1 MSAIAARAFILF
13 QWIVPQHLV
22 TAIVYRLTRIRTV
35 PVKNFFIRQFVK
47 AYKVDVDEV
56 SAPVPDGFANFNDF
70 FTRELAAG
78 ARTVD
83 QSANTIISPVDGAV
97 SAAGTIDK
105 EMLIQAKGMR
115 YSLEDLLATDLPE
128 ARAFHEG
135 RFATIYLA
143 PFNYHRIH
151 APLAATLRA
160 VRYVPGDLFSVNAV
174 TAKIVPCLFSR
185 NERLV
190 CHFVTDAGP
199 FVVILVGAMN
209 VGSISTPWTGE
220 IRPRKSGVVVDYDLS
235 NSTVST
241 RVAKGDLL
249 GWFNMGSTV
258 IMLMPNG
265 HGEWSETLTT
275 GTTVKMGE
283 VIGRQ

>member
-13 QWIVPQHLV
+13 QWIVPQYLV
-22 TAIVYRLTRIRTV
+22 TAIVYRLARIRTV

-47 AYKVDVDEV
+47 AYKVDVDEL
-56 SAPVPDGFANFNDF
+56 SAPVPDGFASFNDF

-78 ARTVD
+78 ARNVD
-83 QSANTIISPVDGAV
+83 QSANTIVSPVDGAV
-97 SAAGTIDK
+97 SAAGTIEQ

-128 ARAFHEG
+128 ARAFHDG

-151 APLAATLRA
+151 APLAGTLRA

-174 TAKIVPCLFSR
+174 TAKFVPRLFSR

-199 FVVILVGAMN
+199 FVLIFVGAMN

-220 IRPRKSGVVVDYDLS
+220 IRPRKSGVVVDYNLS
-235 NSTVST
+235 NSALST
-241 RVAKGDLL
+241 SVAKGDLL

-265 HGEWSETLTT
+265 HGEWSETLVT
-275 GTTVKMGE
+275 GATVKMGE

>member
-1 MSAIAARAFILF
+1 LSAIAARAFILF
-13 QWIVPQHLV
+13 QWIVPQYLV
-22 TAIVYRLTRIRTV
+22 TAIVYRLARIRTV

-47 AYKVDVDEV
+47 AYKVDVDEL
-56 SAPVPDGFANFNDF
+56 SAPVPDGFASFNDF

-78 ARTVD
+78 ARNVD
-83 QSANTIISPVDGAV
+83 QSANTIVSPVDGAV
-97 SAAGTIDK
+97 SAAGTIEQ

-128 ARAFHEG
+128 ARAFHDG

-151 APLAATLRA
+151 APLAGTLRA

-174 TAKIVPCLFSR
+174 TAKFVPRLFSR

-199 FVVILVGAMN
+199 FVLIFVGAMN

-220 IRPRKSGVVVDYDLS
+220 IRPRKSGVVVDYNLS
-235 NSTVST
+235 NSALST
-241 RVAKGDLL
+241 SVAKGDLL

-265 HGEWSETLTT
+265 HGEWSETLVT
-275 GTTVKMGE
+275 GATVKMGE